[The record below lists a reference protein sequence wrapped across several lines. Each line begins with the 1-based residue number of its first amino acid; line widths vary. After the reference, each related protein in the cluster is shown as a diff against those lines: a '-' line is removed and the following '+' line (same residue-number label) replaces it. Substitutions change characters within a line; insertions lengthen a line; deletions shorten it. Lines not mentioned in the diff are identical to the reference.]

1 MSSLFVVL
9 FLAVVFIMTW
19 PILIA
24 FDFIGSRRGWY
35 DGPMKVDRFSQ
46 FILDVIV
53 YINLQRIKKHD

>member
-1 MSSLFVVL
+1 
-9 FLAVVFIMTW
+9 MTW